1 MDCLFRFGQDVSIWQ
16 PCYFGHRRVEKT
28 SCRTAKKQITQ
39 LYIAP
44 LRERKE
50 LFRVL
55 MPHKVNAEKEKI
67 RMKKQPAKEH
77 IKIFYLPHLQP
88 FDSET
93 IANAVLIWP
102 V

>member
-1 MDCLFRFGQDVSIWQ
+1 
-16 PCYFGHRRVEKT
+16 
-28 SCRTAKKQITQ
+28 
-39 LYIAP
+39 
-44 LRERKE
+44 
-50 LFRVL
+50 